1 MGTMGVKHSHAVRE
15 AFNSLH
21 AEIVALFRTLWA
33 KPELPGL
40 EVEAMQH
47 LSSFLEKH
55 GFSVRRAAGDIP
67 TAFTAGIKTGKGPR
81 IAFLAEYDA
90 LPGLANS
97 AGTARDTATGG
108 AGHGCGHNHIGPA
121 NCGAAIAAALAAQRL
136 GLGGEITVIGCP
148 AEEILWG
155 KIALLRQ
162 GVFKGQDVIL
172 TSHGDYQTGAISR
185 PCMSVAHGEFIFLGK
200 AGHGGLAGKHNA
212 LEAAET
218 VIAEVSRQARAEWAD
233 CSIKHVLR
241 TAGIM
246 PSITPDE
253 VRVWFTVRH
262 VDIARVRAVYDAIEG
277 LCRDKALEMEVGF
290 RHQPISE
297 SRGYLPNDVLGE
309 ILQSAMA
316 RVGPPRWSND
326 DLSFM
331 TELGRACG
339 GSSTLSLDRST
350 RLHDE
355 GHDYYGQDDGEVSWH
370 IPLGRVNWACPQDVP
385 IHHWGWTAL
394 SGHRA
399 GDAGPLMAAEALA
412 TAAVEILANPDHV
425 TRAQIELKDRV
436 KDMPLDAPRLGAW
449 KTMREDPQSFWNATW
464 VE

>member
-1 MGTMGVKHSHAVRE
+1 MKNSHAVQE
-15 AFNSLH
+15 ALGSLR
-21 AEIVALFRTLWA
+21 AEIVGLFRTLWA
-33 KPELPGL
+33 RPELAGL
-40 EVEAMQH
+40 EVEAMRH
-47 LSSFLEKH
+47 LTGFLEKH
-55 GFSVRRAAGDIP
+55 GFSVERGVGDIP
-67 TAFTAGIKTGKGPR
+67 TAFAARMKTGEGPR
-81 IAFLAEYDA
+81 IAILAEYDA

-97 AGTARDTATGG
+97 ASATRDKVANG
-108 AGHGCGHNHIGPA
+108 AGQGCGHNHIGPA
-121 NCGAAIAAALAAQRL
+121 NCGAAIAAALAAQKL
-136 GLGGEITVIGCP
+136 GLSGEITVIGSP

-162 GVFKGQDVIL
+162 GVFEGHDVIL

-212 LEAAET
+212 LEGAET
-218 VIAEVSRQARAEWAD
+218 VIAEISRLARAEWAD

-262 VDIARVRAVYDAIEG
+262 VDIARVRAAYGAIEE
-277 LCRDKALEMEVGF
+277 LSRKKAREMQLGF
-290 RHQPISE
+290 RHQHISE
-297 SRGYLPNDVLGE
+297 SRGYLPNQVLGQ
-309 ILQSAMA
+309 ILQEAMNS
-316 RVGPPRWSND
+316 VGPPKWSND
-326 DLSFM
+326 DFAFM
-331 TELGRACG
+331 TDLARACG
-339 GSSTLSLDRST
+339 GSSLSLDRAT
-350 RLHDE
+350 KLYDE

-370 IPLGRVNWACPQDVP
+370 VPLGRVNWAFPQDVP

-394 SGHRA
+394 SGHQA

-412 TAAVEILANPDHV
+412 ITAVDILANPHHV
-425 TRAQIELKDRV
+425 TQARAELARRINHV
-436 KDMPLDAPRLGAW
+436 PVDAPRLGAW
-449 KTMREDPQSFWNATW
+449 KTMREDPQSFWTATW

>member
-1 MGTMGVKHSHAVRE
+1 MNTVIAVRE
-15 AFNSLH
+15 IFASMRG
-21 AEIVALFRTLWA
+21 EIVALFRTLWA

-40 EVEAMQH
+40 EVEAMRQ
-47 LSSFLEKH
+47 LSDFLETH
-55 GFSVRRAAGDIP
+55 DFSVYRAAGDIP
-67 TAFTAGIKTGKGPR
+67 TAFTAAIRTGEGPR

-97 AGTARDTATGG
+97 ASPVRDRLAQN

-121 NCGAAIAAALAAQRL
+121 NCGAAIVAAMVAKRL
-136 GLGGEITVIGCP
+136 GLAGEIAVIGCP

-162 GVFKGQDVIL
+162 GVFDGQDVIL

-200 AGHGGLAGKHNA
+200 AGHCGLAGKHNA

-218 VIAEVSRQARAEWAD
+218 VIAEISQAARAEWPD

-241 TAGIM
+241 LAGVM

-253 VRVWFTVRH
+253 ARVWFTVRH
-262 VDIARVRAVYDAIEG
+262 VDIARVRQVYGAIEIS
-277 LCRDKALEMEVGF
+277 CRGTAQAMQVEF

-297 SRGYLPNDVLGE
+297 SRGYLPNEVLGH
-309 ILQSAMA
+309 ILQQAMES
-316 RVGPPRWSND
+316 VGPPKWSDD
-326 DLSFM
+326 DLAFM
-331 TELGRACG
+331 TDLARACG
-339 GSSTLSLDRST
+339 GNGSLSLDRST
-350 RLHDE
+350 RLYSD
-355 GHDYYGQDDGEVSWH
+355 GQDYYGQDDGEVSWH
-370 IPLGRVNWACPQDVP
+370 IPLGRVNWAYPADVP

-412 TAAVEILANPDHV
+412 NAAVEILAEPDHAA
-425 TRAQIELKDRV
+425 RARKELEGRIQGV
-436 KDMPLDAPRLGAW
+436 PVDAARLGAW
-449 KTMREDPQSFWNATW
+449 KTMRHDPASFWNATW

>member
-1 MGTMGVKHSHAVRE
+1 MNNAVAVRE
-15 AFNSLH
+15 AFTSLH

-40 EVEAMQH
+40 EVAAMRQ
-47 LSSFLEKH
+47 LSGFLESH
-55 GFSVRRAAGDIP
+55 GFSVQRAAGDIP
-67 TAFTAGIKTGKGPR
+67 TAFTAAMKTGDGPR

-97 AGTARDTATGG
+97 ASAMRDKAAGG

-121 NCGAAIAAALAAQRL
+121 NCGAAIVAAMTAQRL
-136 GLGGEITVIGCP
+136 GLGGEIRVVGCP

-155 KIALLRQ
+155 KIALLHQ
-162 GVFKGQDVIL
+162 GAFNGHDVIL

-212 LEAAET
+212 LEAAEA
-218 VIAEVSRQARAEWAD
+218 VITEISQRARTDWAE

-241 TAGIM
+241 LAGIM

-262 VDIARVRAVYDAIEG
+262 VDIARVRQVYGLIETS
-277 LCRDKALEMEVGF
+277 CRGRAQAMQVGF

-297 SRGYLPNDVLGE
+297 SRGYLPNDVLGH
-309 ILQSAMA
+309 ILQQAMES
-316 RVGPPRWSND
+316 VGPPRWSDD
-326 DLSFM
+326 DLAFM
-331 TELGRACG
+331 TDLANACG
-339 GSSTLSLDRST
+339 GNGPLSLDRST
-350 RLHDE
+350 KLYSE

-370 IPLGRVNWACPQDVP
+370 IPLGRVNWACPTDVP

-394 SGHRA
+394 SGHSA

-412 TAAVEILANPDHV
+412 NAAVEILADPDHV
-425 TRAQIELKDRV
+425 ARARRELEHRIQGV
-436 KDMPLDAPRLGAW
+436 SVDAPRLGAW
-449 KTMREDPQSFWNATW
+449 NTLRQDPASFWNATW

>member
-1 MGTMGVKHSHAVRE
+1 MGTMGAEHSHAVRE
-15 AFNSLH
+15 TFNSLR

-40 EVEAMQH
+40 EVEAVQH
-47 LSSFLEKH
+47 LSGFLEKH
-55 GFSVRRAAGDIP
+55 GFLLRRAPGDIP
-67 TAFTAGIKTGKGPR
+67 TAFTATLRTGKGPR

-97 AGTARDTATGG
+97 ASAGRDNVPGG

-121 NCGAAIAAALAAQRL
+121 NSGAAIAAAMAAGRL

-162 GVFKGQDVIL
+162 GVFDGYDIIL

-212 LEAAET
+212 LEAAEA
-218 VIAEVSRQARAEWAD
+218 VIVEVSRLARTEWAD

-253 VRVWFTVRH
+253 VRAWFTVRH
-262 VDIARVRAVYDAIEG
+262 VDIARVRPVYDAIEKS
-277 LCRDKALEMEVGF
+277 CRDKAQEMQVGF
-290 RHQPISE
+290 RHQPVSE
-297 SRGYLPNDVLGE
+297 CRGYLPNNVLGH

-316 RVGPPRWSND
+316 SVGPPQWSDD
-326 DLSFM
+326 DLAFM
-331 TELGRACG
+331 ADLARACG
-339 GSSTLSLDRST
+339 GSSSLTLDRST
-350 RLHDE
+350 KLYSE

-370 IPLGRVNWACPQDVP
+370 IPLGRANWACPKDVP

-394 SGHRA
+394 SGHKA

-412 TAAVEILANPDHV
+412 NAAVAILVDPDHV
-425 TRAQIELKDRV
+425 ARARSELEGRV
-436 KDMPLDAPRLGAW
+436 QGTPIDARHLGAW
-449 KTMREDPQSFWNATW
+449 RTMREDPHGFWNATW